1 MKKRRGFTLIEL
13 VMVVAILG
21 ALSSIALVKY
31 VDVGKSSKENSDY
44 ITASNI
50 ATAVKLALN
59 DGKSANEAEQIS
71 KLVEWGYLEGK
82 PIVQSITSTDN
93 FKIDIDGDNVINI
106 KVGEKYFYPKN
117 IDKKQSTETNP
128 DTKGEEGDGEQ

>member
-31 VDVGKSSKENSDY
+31 VDVGKSSKEKSDY

-50 ATAVKLALN
+50 ATAIKLALN
-59 DGKSANEAEQIS
+59 DGKSADEAEQIS

-82 PIVQSITSTDN
+82 PIVQSVTSTDN
-93 FKIDIDGDNVINI
+93 FEIDIDGNNVVNI
-106 KVGEKYFYPKN
+106 KVGDKYFYPKN
-117 IDKKQSTETNP
+117 IDKNQSTETNP

>member
-13 VMVVAILG
+13 VMVVSILG

-59 DGKSANEAEQIS
+59 EGKSISEAEQIS
-71 KLVEWGYLEGK
+71 NLVEWGYLEGN
-82 PIVQSITSTDN
+82 PIVQSGTSTDVFTIYIN
-93 FKIDIDGDNVINI
+93 DKNDKNVINI

-117 IDKKQSTETNP
+117 NIESN
-128 DTKGEEGDGEQ
+128 

>member
-44 ITASNI
+44 ITSSNI

-71 KLVEWGYLEGK
+71 KLVEWGYLESN
-82 PIVQSITSTDN
+82 PIVQSISGNKKFNLKVNDGN
-93 FKIDIDGDNVINI
+93 IIIDVDD
-106 KVGEKYFYPKN
+106 KVFYPKN
-117 IDKKQSTETNP
+117 IDKKQSTETNT
-128 DTKGEEGDGEQ
+128 DTKGEQGDVEQ

>member
-1 MKKRRGFTLIEL
+1 MKKRKGFTLIEL
-13 VMVVAILG
+13 VIVVAILG

-59 DGKSANEAEQIS
+59 EGKSISEAEQIS
-71 KLVEWGYLEGK
+71 KLVEWGYLEGN
-82 PIVQSITSTDN
+82 PIVQSGTSTDVFTIYIN
-93 FKIDIDGDNVINI
+93 DKNVINI

-117 IDKKQSTETNP
+117 NIESN
-128 DTKGEEGDGEQ
+128 

>member
-71 KLVEWGYLEGK
+71 KLVEWGYLESN
-82 PIVQSITSTDN
+82 PIVQSISGNKSFNLNVNDGN
-93 FKIDIDGDNVINI
+93 IIIDVDD
-106 KVGEKYFYPKN
+106 KVFYPKN
-117 IDKKQSTETNP
+117 IDKKQSTETNT
-128 DTKGEEGDGEQ
+128 DTKGEQGDVEQ

>member
-59 DGKSANEAEQIS
+59 DGKTKSEVEQIS
-71 KLVEWGYLEGK
+71 ELVKGGYLEGN
-82 PIVQSITSTDN
+82 PIVQSGTSTDV
-93 FKIDIDGDNVINI
+93 FKIHISDDNVINI

-117 IDKKQSTETNP
+117 IEKKQGATDTP
-128 DTKGEEGDGEQ
+128 DNEGEEGDVE

>member
-1 MKKRRGFTLIEL
+1 MKKRKGFTLIEL

-59 DGKSANEAEQIS
+59 EGKSISEAEQIS
-71 KLVEWGYLEGK
+71 KLVEWGYLEGN
-82 PIVQSITSTDN
+82 PIVQSGTSTDVFTIYIN
-93 FKIDIDGDNVINI
+93 DKNVINI

-117 IDKKQSTETNP
+117 NIESNSSFLIIFKLIKKATI
-128 DTKGEEGDGEQ
+128 K

>member
-59 DGKSANEAEQIS
+59 DGKSADEAEQIS

-82 PIVQSITSTDN
+82 PIVQSVTSTDN
-93 FKIDIDGDNVINI
+93 FEIDIDGNNVINI
-106 KVGEKYFYPKN
+106 KVGDKYFYPKN